1 MKRFYMQS
9 NKLLYK
15 MKQILTSAR
24 PVALKRKL
32 LAYCPDLFERTELLF
47 YYILYGS
54 DLNATTEDA
63 DEEL

>member
-1 MKRFYMQS
+1 
-9 NKLLYK
+9 